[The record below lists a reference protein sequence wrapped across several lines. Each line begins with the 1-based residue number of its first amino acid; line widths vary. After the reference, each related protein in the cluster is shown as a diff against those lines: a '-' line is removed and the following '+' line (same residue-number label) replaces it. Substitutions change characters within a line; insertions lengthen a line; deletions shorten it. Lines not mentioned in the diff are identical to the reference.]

1 MEISFDLSEIPD
13 GFYDDPYPIYRS
25 LRESSPLH
33 RMRDGSL
40 FLTRYSDVVQV
51 YRLATASSDKKVEF
65 GPKYGDSPLFEHHTT
80 SLVFNDPPLHT
91 RVRQLIMGAVNQ
103 QAMLRME
110 PAVVALV
117 DRLLDQM
124 ADKRRCD
131 LIADFAAVI
140 PVEVIGNL
148 LGIDP
153 ADRGPLRGW
162 SLAILGAL
170 EPVLSDQMQADG
182 NRAVQEFSA
191 FLQELIADR
200 RENPLDPQQDVLTRL
215 IHGDPSSDSEEFE
228 RLTVKELVHQCIF
241 MLNAGHETTTNLIGN
256 GTWLLMNNPAQLQ
269 RLRDDPKLITTAVDE
284 MLRCEG
290 PIQLNNRR
298 LTESAD
304 IGGAQFEAGTRITL
318 CIGAAGRDPGEFE
331 SPDEFD
337 VGRKPNRHVAFGHS
351 AHACV
356 GMNIARME
364 GRIAVGALVK
374 RFRAIDQNG
383 DAQRDRRVRFRGFT
397 RLPITVEPI

>member
-1 MEISFDLSEIPD
+1 MKISFDLSAIPD

-25 LRESSPLH
+25 LREHSPLH
-33 RMRDGSL
+33 QMNDGSL

-51 YRLATASSDKKVEF
+51 YRLATASSDKQVEF

-124 ADKRRCD
+124 ADQRQCD

-148 LGIDP
+148 LAIDP
-153 ADRGPLRGW
+153 SDRGPLRGW

-170 EPVLSDQMQADG
+170 EPVLTEQMKNDG
-182 NRAVQEFSA
+182 NKAVEEFAA
-191 FLQELIADR
+191 FLRELIADR
-200 RENPLDPQQDVLTRL
+200 RNNPLDPQQD
-215 IHGDPSSDSEEFE
+215 
-228 RLTVKELVHQCIF
+228 
-241 MLNAGHETTTNLIGN
+241 
-256 GTWLLMNNPAQLQ
+256 GTWLLMNNPVQMQ
-269 RLRDDPKLITTAVDE
+269 RLRDDPALINTAVDE

-298 LTESAD
+298 LTKSAT
-304 IGGAQFEAGTRITL
+304 IGGEHFESGTRITL
-318 CIGAAGRDPGEFE
+318 CIGAAGRDPEEFVA
-331 SPDEFD
+331 PDDFD

-364 GRIAVGALVK
+364 GRVAVGALVK
-374 RFRAIDQNG
+374 RFGRINANG
-383 DAQRDRRVRFRGFT
+383 APERDRRVRFRGFT
-397 RLPITVEPI
+397 RLPIVVEPV